1 MVLHKAIDT
10 TDIKGVI
17 DEHWEELRM
26 LTSGDEGF
34 DKVGRAP
41 PFYRGRLLLV
51 FSILSVV

>member
-1 MVLHKAIDT
+1 MLHKAIDT

-26 LTSGDEGF
+26 LTTGDEGF